1 MSDFSDEYFT
11 EEGFEEVNWRAEN
24 MLNFIESHKMP
35 LYQRI
40 EKRRKVMNYIEHYE
54 EIYFQKIIEEEK
66 KSFIFGE
73 TDSFSLN

>member
-40 EKRRKVMNYIEHYE
+40 EKRRKVMDYKLQCQS
-54 EIYFQKIIEEEK
+54 IYR
-66 KSFIFGE
+66 IFS
-73 TDSFSLN
+73 DRLN